1 MHFTQIMD
9 SSSLQHKFYQSL
21 LQHFPHTP
29 TPLQDKMLEQFSAF
43 VFHTDVHSL
52 FLLKGFAGTGKT
64 TIIST
69 IVNVLWQTGKK
80 SVLLAPTGRA
90 AKVLANYSG
99 KEASTIHKK
108 IYIPKRAKGGSV
120 TFELKKN
127 SYTNTIFFVDESS
140 MISDKSEDLTVFKNV
155 SLLDD
160 LVRFVYSGIQC
171 KLVLIGDTAQLPPVK
186 AVVSP
191 ALDFNKLTLDF
202 AKEVFEI
209 ELTEVMRQQKKSG
222 ILENAT
228 LLRNKISDGDTD
240 DFKFSPHFS
249 DLIFLKDGYE
259 IQDAINTSYQK
270 DSLEDTAIIVW
281 SNKRANQY
289 NEQIRSRILSKEGD
303 IHVGD
308 YVMVVRNN
316 YFWLDIDSE
325 AGFIANGDTC
335 EIMAI
340 RKRIELYGFHFADAT
355 IRLIDY
361 PNEKPVEVTL
371 LLDTLTL
378 NAPALPYE
386 ESSKLYTEIAKDYAH
401 LGSKFKIFQQI
412 KENNYYN
419 ALQIKFSYAV
429 TCHKSQGGQWKNI
442 FIEKPYLPNGQ
453 NMEYWRWLYTAL
465 TRAQEKVYLIGYQDA
480 DCESV

>member
-1 MHFTQIMD
+1 MNND
-9 SSSLQHKFYQSL
+9 SLQKRFYNTLIQ
-21 LQHFPHTP
+21 QFPHTP
-29 TPLQDKMLEQFSAF
+29 TVLQDKMLQEFSKF
-43 VFHTDVHSL
+43 VFHTDNHSL

-69 IVNVLWQTGKK
+69 IVNIIWQTGKK

-90 AKVLANYSG
+90 AKVIANYSG
-99 KEASTIHKK
+99 KESHTIHKK
-108 IYIPKRAKGGSV
+108 IYIPKRAKGGNVS
-120 TFELKKN
+120 FELKKN

-140 MISDKSEDLTVFKNV
+140 MISDKSEDQTVFKNV

-160 LVRFVYSGIQC
+160 LVRFVYSGINC

-186 AVVSP
+186 SVISP

-209 ELTEVMRQQKKSG
+209 ELTEVMRQQQNSG

-228 LLRNKISDGDTD
+228 LLRQKISNADTD
-240 DFKFSPHFS
+240 DFKLINGFN
-249 DLIFLKDGYE
+249 DLIWLKDGYE
-259 IQDAINTSYQK
+259 IQDAINESYQK
-270 DSLEDTAIIVW
+270 FSIEDTAIIVW

-289 NEQIRSRILSKEGD
+289 NEQIRTRILGKEGD
-303 IHVGD
+303 INVGD

-316 YFWLDIDSE
+316 YYWLDDYSE

-335 EIMAI
+335 EIMSI
-340 RKRIELYGFHFADAT
+340 RKRVALYGFHFAEAT

-361 PNEKPVEVTL
+361 PNEKPFEVTL
-371 LLDTLTL
+371 LLDTLTV
-378 NAPALPYE
+378 NAPALPFE
-386 ESSKLYTEIAKDYAH
+386 EANKLYNEIAKDYAH
-401 LGSKFKIFQQI
+401 LGSKFKIYQQI
-412 KENNYYN
+412 RENKYYN

-429 TCHKSQGGQWKNI
+429 TCHKSQGGQWKNV

-465 TRAQEKVYLIGYQDA
+465 TRAQEKVYLIGYQSSDF
-480 DCESV
+480 ESI